1 MVPTWLRQRLH
12 GNPDRRGRAHTLRRP
27 ARRLS
32 LEPLEDRWLLSAGPA
47 PALSLVPGPAQ
58 TSLPLLLAIDLVP
71 YGPTISLNIRLSGV
85 AFPPPQSAAS
95 LQTVVDWGDGARSVD
110 TLPLTNTAFNVI
122 GSHTYQPPK
131 PPPEQ
136 SPVGSAALPNSP
148 EGSANN
154 PIVPPEVVIATA
166 LVPSRTSA
174 TGISAGQV
182 IIQVTSESGGEQ
194 PVTNG
199 PTRISI
205 RLYIVAVPIGV
216 QAVSA
221 ALDDVS
227 IILALAPILDNPG
240 HLPPVPPVPPGV
252 TGPPWKPSPAEPLP
266 SPHLLGFEAG
276 KGPIVPSMLPG
287 QSRGSFPN
295 FLAGNDP
302 PATVEGGN
310 SGSIRG
316 TVLATVP
323 AADPITDPVRE
334 WFRRRARD
342 LAILLHTNRAKAGS
356 PDEPGKLGADP
367 APEPT
372 DRPAPAPFLPPWLAN
387 GPGAHDPVA
396 ELLLPEAVPRA
407 DRGAPLPPPNAA
419 AAPASYFGE
428 LDPAEEAEQE
438 AAATA
443 STRGR
448 NAPARRLVGWPYR
461 LLVVVGCALWYLCWF
476 RHGRFTGPDAPVVDG
491 PRREEAMTGPIF

>member
-47 PALSLVPGPAQ
+47 PTLSLVPGPAQ

-71 YGPTISLNIRLSGV
+71 HDFAASLNIRLSGV

-95 LQTVVDWGDGARSVD
+95 LQTVIDWGDGARTLG
-110 TLPLTNTAFNVI
+110 TLPLTNTAALSII
-122 GSHTYQPPK
+122 GSHTYQPPE

-136 SPVGSAALPNSP
+136 SPAGPAARPSGS
-148 EGSANN
+148 SANN
-154 PIVPPEVVIATA
+154 PIVSPVVVIATA

-174 TGISAGQV
+174 TGISTGQV
-182 IIQVTSESGGEQ
+182 VVQVTLEGVGE
-194 PVTNG
+194 PPATNG

-227 IILALAPILDNPG
+227 IVLALAPILDNPD
-240 HLPPVPPVPPGV
+240 HLPPVPPISPGV

-276 KGPIVPSMLPG
+276 KRPIVPSMPPG

-295 FLAGNDP
+295 FLADNDP
-302 PATVEGGN
+302 PAAVEGGN
-310 SGSIRG
+310 AGSIRG
-316 TVLATVP
+316 TVLATAP
-323 AADPITDPVRE
+323 AADPNTDPVRE

-342 LAILLHTNRAKAGS
+342 LAILLHTDRARAGS

-372 DRPAPAPFLPPWLAN
+372 GRPAPAPFLPPWLAN
-387 GPGAHDPVA
+387 GPGVHDPVA
-396 ELLLPEAVPRA
+396 ELLLPEAAPRA
-407 DRGAPLPPPNAA
+407 DRGAPLLQPNAA
-419 AAPASYFGE
+419 AAPTSYFGE
-428 LDPAEEAEQE
+428 LDSAEEAEQE

-443 STRGR
+443 STKGR
-448 NAPARRLVGWPYR
+448 NAPVRRLAGCYR
-461 LLVVVGCALWYLCWF
+461 LLVVVGCALWSLCWL
-476 RHGRFTGPDAPVVDG
+476 RHGRFTGPHAPTLDG
-491 PRREEAMTGPIF
+491 PRREEAMSGPIF